1 MKKVAALLTM
11 LTVVAFAAPADARVR
26 AGLLNCTVAPG
37 VSFIVGSQKTMECH
51 FRPVRGRGENYSGR
65 ITRLGLDVGFTSG
78 GKIAWAVYAPAR
90 RGPGALAGVYGG
102 ASAEANPLGYEH
114 QRPSNRSQ
122 RGLQRR
128 PFVIGVMKTA
138 CEPSNAGPTLF
149 GQKSSLPGTS
159 AAPRV
164 LLRRSPGAA

>member
-11 LTVVAFAAPADARVR
+11 LTVVAFTAPADARVR

-102 ASAEANPLGYEH
+102 ASAEATIAG
-114 QRPSNRSQ
+114 
-122 RGLQRR
+122 G
-128 PFVIGVMKTA
+128 IGA
-138 CEPSNAGPTLF
+138 N
-149 GQKSSLPGTS
+149 
-159 AAPRV
+159 V
-164 LLRRSPGAA
+164 LIGGFRRSITLQPISVGTQTGFDLAVAVSGLELEPAR